1 MENEKDQNDNLRD
14 KNADNSADKTNMP
27 DQQVPR
33 HRSDENSDKNRIK
46 SEAENLARDFGK
58 GDFGSE
64 EAREDAEKG
73 NKGHAGNMPN
83 TEEE

>member
-1 MENEKDQNDNLRD
+1 MENQKDNN
-14 KNADNSADKTNMP
+14 ADKTNLP
-27 DQQVPR
+27 ENLVPK
-33 HRSDENSDKNRIK
+33 HRSNENSDENKVK
-46 SEAENLARDFGK
+46 SEAGNLAKDFGK

-83 TEEE
+83 TAQK